1 MEPHS
6 PANPGRRCDPEVA
19 LADYERTALSA
30 LEEAERAITAYV
42 QERERFGHLDLAA
55 RSARAAANLARQRFQ
70 FGVDNFLTVLDAERV
85 RLDAE
90 DRLAQSRVE
99 VTRQAAS
106 VFKALG
112 GGWSE
117 AERLTS
123 AQLEDDDAAR
133 LRRILEVER
142 KPSTR
147 SGSQ

>member
-1 MEPHS
+1 MYRS
-6 PANPGRRCDPEVA
+6 GNA
-19 LADYERTALSA
+19 SA
-30 LEEAERAITAYV
+30 ILIWPLE
-42 QERERFGHLDLAA
+42 
-55 RSARAAANLARQRFQ
+55 SARAAADLARQRFQ

-133 LRRILEVER
+133 LRRIVDVER